1 MGGTIFKPHHHLIP
15 RLNGI
20 WIASPWIHGPWPYV
34 SKTAS
39 HISCAVWSRTH
50 GPAPILTWRH
60 CREQWLRWRV
70 KASKVWFTMVS
81 NKYRLYNYID
91 SKICSISS
99 MKPLAM
105 KNVMTWFSEPLPR
118 TKLKPYLI
126 PSSAHT
132 YVVTWLGFLLLN
144 PELFRTISNFP
155 LNQSSIF
162 MESDSFILLMQNS
175 KQSSKSSSCAFCV
188 REPDVAAR
196 LVRYLIKALWIWPQ
210 GWMVVG
216 VCPTWNELNNF
227 DWESVPCLWHW
238 FLLVVQFLQ
247 VLSLFCR
254 ESWAT
259 PKKSLIS

>member
-1 MGGTIFKPHHHLIP
+1 
-15 RLNGI
+15 
-20 WIASPWIHGPWPYV
+20 
-34 SKTAS
+34 
-39 HISCAVWSRTH
+39 
-50 GPAPILTWRH
+50 
-60 CREQWLRWRV
+60 
-70 KASKVWFTMVS
+70 
-81 NKYRLYNYID
+81 
-91 SKICSISS
+91 

-118 TKLKPYLI
+118 TKLKPYWI
-126 PSSAHT
+126 PSSTHT
-132 YVVTWLGFLLLN
+132 YVVTWLVFLLLN
-144 PELFRTISNFP
+144 PELFRTIFHIFHLTRAASSW
-155 LNQSSIF
+155 NQTR
-162 MESDSFILLMQNS
+162 
-175 KQSSKSSSCAFCV
+175 SSCWCKTPSSPANPRHALFCV

-216 VCPTWNELNNF
+216 VCPTWNELNNS

-247 VLSLFCR
+247 VLSLFCW